1 MVEARP
7 ELPLIPYLVLPDI
20 FLCILIA
27 VQAPP
32 VLRLLGFVLHT
43 YVSAHGLRFTTGD
56 PLQDYGIGSAFS
68 GQFFTA
74 LHLLWLTRPVN
85 EFRHENDRVGRSTSE
100 LPLWKRVWWTFSV
113 NHSPRGVGWSY
124 QVSNVP
130 ARPSQRRWSFVC
142 SRLLKAARSFLL
154 VDIAQT
160 YLHSNP
166 LFSLQGPEARSIT
179 SQGPLLLCVNIVAYM
194 CTPYGMMNMQY
205 SLISAVSVALRI
217 SHASAWPD
225 PYGSWVDAYTVRNF
239 WGKTWH
245 QMMRRVSLFL
255 IVLQYCRCW

>member
-1 MVEARP
+1 MNFDMKMIELGAPQVNCHCGNECGGRSVSITAR
-7 ELPLIPYLVLPDI
+7 EVW
-20 FLCILIA
+20 
-27 VQAPP
+27 VG
-32 VLRLLGFVLHT
+32 V
-43 YVSAHGLRFTTGD
+43 
-56 PLQDYGIGSAFS
+56 IGSVTLS
-68 GQFFTA
+68 ST
-74 LHLLWLTRPVN
+74 LTESQITV
-85 EFRHENDRVGRSTSE
+85 DA
-100 LPLWKRVWWTFSV
+100 K
-113 NHSPRGVGWSY
+113 
-124 QVSNVP
+124 VSNVP

-239 WGKTWH
+239 WG
-245 QMMRRVSLFL
+245 
-255 IVLQYCRCW
+255 